1 MVLPVPSVA
10 GHNGKV
16 RKRVLQQILAGAS
29 DANIRFDDLRSLLA
43 GLALQNASAAT
54 ITSLA
59 RPELRRF

>member
-29 DANIRFDDLRSLLA
+29 MPTFALTIFDRCSLDW
-43 GLALQNASAAT
+43 ALQNASAAT